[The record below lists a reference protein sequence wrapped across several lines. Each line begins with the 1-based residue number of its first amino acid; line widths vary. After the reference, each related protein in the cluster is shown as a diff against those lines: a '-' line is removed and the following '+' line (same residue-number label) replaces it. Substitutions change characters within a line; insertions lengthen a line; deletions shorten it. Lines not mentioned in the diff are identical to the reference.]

1 MTLLKALVAARPRR
15 QPGQSLV
22 EFSMVVIVAMMLL
35 LGMLEFG
42 MLFDHHLSLEYAT
55 REGARTGA
63 ALSNGGGTMGCSAG
77 QSPNAA
83 TVDPQIIAAVQR
95 VLKSPGSP
103 IALSRV
109 TEIRI
114 YETTSTG
121 VQNGGFAN
129 VWTYNGPSGGGGPV
143 VDGVALDFSQSGGAG
158 WSACSRDNGS
168 TPDSIGVSITYGYR
182 LATPLAGIVGAFG
195 PPGTAQIT
203 ITDKTVMALNPS

>member
-1 MTLLKALVAARPRR
+1 MTPLKSVIAARPRR
-15 QPGQSLV
+15 QRGQSLV

-63 ALSNGGGTMGCSAG
+63 ALSNGGGTLGCGSG

-83 TVDPQIIAAVQR
+83 SVDPQIVAAVQR

-103 IALSRV
+103 IVVSRV
-109 TEIRI
+109 SEIRI

-129 VWTYNGPSGGGGPV
+129 VWTFNSPSGGGGPV

-158 WSACSRDNGS
+158 WNACSRDNGA
-168 TPDSIGVSITYGYR
+168 TPDSIGVSITYTYR
-182 LATPLAGIVGAFG
+182 LATPLAGLVGAFG
-195 PPGTAQIT
+195 PPGSAQIT
-203 ITDKTVMALNPS
+203 ITDRTVMALNPS